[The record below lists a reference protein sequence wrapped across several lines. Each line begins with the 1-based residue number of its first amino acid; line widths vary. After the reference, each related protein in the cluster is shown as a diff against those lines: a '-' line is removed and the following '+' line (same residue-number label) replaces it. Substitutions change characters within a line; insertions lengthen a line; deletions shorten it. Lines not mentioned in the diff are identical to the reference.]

1 MDKLGVFDTAEPV
14 PPFFSSLFRVRAPV
28 GQCVQRPPP
37 FWLGPKYIRVMSLDR
52 SLIAD
57 VRSLSDPELRRLVIL
72 AQDLLDRRGAGRVP
86 DGVKITYRREEVRC
100 GKANCTRCPHGP
112 YWYAYW
118 REDGKLRSRYLG
130 SAKEGRSPG
139 ETGPAADSGVER

>member
-1 MDKLGVFDTAEPV
+1 MAGGDRPASADTLNGV
-14 PPFFSSLFRVRAPV
+14 
-28 GQCVQRPPP
+28 
-37 FWLGPKYIRVMSLDR
+37 SLDR

-72 AQDLLDRRGAGRVP
+72 AQDLLERRGAGRVP
-86 DGVKITYRREEVRC
+86 EGAKVTYRREEVRC

-130 SAKEGRSPG
+130 SAKAGASPVDA
-139 ETGPAADSGVER
+139 PAADTASEH

>member
-1 MDKLGVFDTAEPV
+1 LTADTLNGV
-14 PPFFSSLFRVRAPV
+14 
-28 GQCVQRPPP
+28 
-37 FWLGPKYIRVMSLDR
+37 SLDR

-72 AQDLLDRRGAGRVP
+72 AQDLLERRGAGRVP
-86 DGVKITYRREEVRC
+86 EGAKVTYRREEVRC

-130 SAKEGRSPG
+130 SAKAGAPAEA
-139 ETGPAADSGVER
+139 PAADTAEPDTASHH

>member
-1 MDKLGVFDTAEPV
+1 VD
-14 PPFFSSLFRVRAPV
+14 VRALPDQGRWGSTRLRRYAHGV
-28 GQCVQRPPP
+28 
-37 FWLGPKYIRVMSLDR
+37 SLDR

-72 AQDLLDRRGAGRVP
+72 AQDLLERRGAGRVP
-86 DGVKITYRREEVRC
+86 EGAKVTYRREEVRC

-130 SAKEGRSPG
+130 SAKAGASPA
-139 ETGPAADSGVER
+139 EAPAADPAGEPDSASHH

>member
-1 MDKLGVFDTAEPV
+1 MG
-14 PPFFSSLFRVRAPV
+14 
-28 GQCVQRPPP
+28 
-37 FWLGPKYIRVMSLDR
+37 LDR

-57 VRSLSDPELRRLVIL
+57 VRSLSEPELRRLVIL
-72 AQDLLDRRGAGRVP
+72 AQDLLEQRGAGRVP
-86 DGVKITYRREEVRC
+86 EGAKVTYRREEVRC

-130 SAKEGRSPG
+130 SAKAGGPHQPPPTHTSSHG
-139 ETGPAADSGVER
+139 ETAPAADGSVER

>member
-1 MDKLGVFDTAEPV
+1 M
-14 PPFFSSLFRVRAPV
+14 
-28 GQCVQRPPP
+28 
-37 FWLGPKYIRVMSLDR
+37 
-52 SLIAD
+52 IAD

-72 AQDLLDRRGAGRVP
+72 AQDLLERRGAGRVP
-86 DGVKITYRREEVRC
+86 DGAKVTYRREEVRC

-130 SAKEGRSPG
+130 SAREPGQPPRKHSRSPG
-139 ETGPAADSGVER
+139 EPTPAAERSTER